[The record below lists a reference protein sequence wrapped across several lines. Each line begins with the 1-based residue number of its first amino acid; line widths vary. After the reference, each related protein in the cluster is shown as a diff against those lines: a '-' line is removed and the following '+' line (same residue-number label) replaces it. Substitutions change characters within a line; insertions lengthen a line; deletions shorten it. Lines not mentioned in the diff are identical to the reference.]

1 MKIFP
6 AIDLFDG
13 KAVRLLR
20 GRYEDMTIYSD
31 DPPQI
36 GRDFAAAGA
45 EYIHIVDLE
54 GATPRTAPRRT
65 SIQYAGSRKPADAFA
80 RSAAASEAWT

>member
-20 GRYEDMTIYSD
+20 GRYEDMTIYSE
-31 DPPQI
+31 DPPSI
-36 GRDFAAAGA
+36 GRDFAAAGL
-45 EYIHIVDLE
+45 ICKLVI
-54 GATPRTAPRRT
+54 RIIM
-65 SIQYAGSRKPADAFA
+65 SIDMKKTEILMTMHGFL
-80 RSAAASEAWT
+80 